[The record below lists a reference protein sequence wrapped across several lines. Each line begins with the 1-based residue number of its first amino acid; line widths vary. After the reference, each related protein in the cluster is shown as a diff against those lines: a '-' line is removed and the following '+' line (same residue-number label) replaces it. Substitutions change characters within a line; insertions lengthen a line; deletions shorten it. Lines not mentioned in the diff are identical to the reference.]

1 MSLKVEKQEKS
12 TAVLTIE
19 RPAEEL
25 DNAIKEAYNKVKN
38 QITLPG
44 FRKGRVPLQ
53 LVEKSYGADI
63 FNEDAAEI
71 IVNKTYR
78 DESKDSG
85 LEIASNPEI
94 TIVQVEKGKPFIYTA
109 KVALK
114 PEVKLGKYKG
124 IEYRKE
130 AVEVTEDEVNK
141 EIDRVR
147 EMNSRLIPVEDRPTK
162 KDDQVNIDFEG
173 FVDGKAFEGGKAEGH
188 TLTLG
193 VHSFID
199 TFEEQIEGHNVGDE
213 FDVNVTFPE
222 KYHSEELAGKPATF
236 KVKLNEI
243 KVKELPEADDE
254 FAAEVS
260 EFETLDEYKESVK
273 KELQEQK
280 EGGQR
285 QMAEEE
291 IMNRLIHTSD
301 VEIPELML
309 KDKVEDTYR
318 DYSARLEQQGI
329 SVQQYLQMVNQTVDD
344 LKKEIEPIALKDLK
358 RRLILEAVGKAENIE
373 ITDDDV
379 EKEIEQMA
387 EAYSI
392 KPEDIKKV
400 ISPEGMAGMKDDI
413 LIARAADFIYD
424 NGAPYEGEQK
434 AVEGEET
441 KAKEEV
447 KEEAASEE
455 KEEA

>member
-1 MSLKVEKQEKS
+1 MSLKVEKQEKN

-44 FRKGRVPLQ
+44 FRKGRVPLY
-53 LVEKSYGADI
+53 LVEKNYGSDI

-78 DESKDSG
+78 DETADCEI
-85 LEIASNPEI
+85 EIASNPEI

-109 KVALK
+109 KVAVK

-130 AVEVTEDEVNK
+130 AVEVTDEEVDK
-141 EIDRVR
+141 ELDRVR
-147 EMNSRLIPVEDRPTK
+147 EMNSRLIPVENRPAQ

-199 TFEEQIEGHNVGDE
+199 TFEEQIEGHNIGDE

-243 KVKELPEADDE
+243 KVKELPELDDE
-254 FAAEVS
+254 FASEVS
-260 EFETLDEYKESVK
+260 EFDTLDEYKESIK
-273 KELQEQK
+273 KELIERK

-291 IMNRLIHTSD
+291 MMDRLIHTSD
-301 VEIPELML
+301 IDVPDLML
-309 KDKVEDTYR
+309 KDKVEDFYR
-318 DYSARLEQQGI
+318 DYASRLEQQGLSI
-329 SVQQYLQMVNQTVDD
+329 QQYMQMVNQTPDD
-344 LKKEIEPIALKDLK
+344 LKKEIEPMALKELK
-358 RRLILEAVGKAENIE
+358 RRLILEAVGKAENIV
-373 ITDDDV
+373 ITDEDV
-379 EKEIEQMA
+379 DKEIEQMA

-392 KPEDIKKV
+392 KADELKKV

-413 LIARAADFIYD
+413 LVARAADFIYD
-424 NGAPYEGEQK
+424 NGVAYEGEQK
-434 AVEGEET
+434 PIEGEE
-441 KAKEEV
+441 KAEEKAEEA
-447 KEEAASEE
+447 KEEAAE
-455 KEEA
+455 

>member
-147 EMNSRLIPVEDRPTK
+147 EMNSRLIPVEDRPAK

-301 VEIPELML
+301 AFHICLTK
-309 KDKVEDTYR
+309 KDR
-318 DYSARLEQQGI
+318 
-329 SVQQYLQMVNQTVDD
+329 
-344 LKKEIEPIALKDLK
+344 
-358 RRLILEAVGKAENIE
+358 
-373 ITDDDV
+373 
-379 EKEIEQMA
+379 
-387 EAYSI
+387 
-392 KPEDIKKV
+392 
-400 ISPEGMAGMKDDI
+400 
-413 LIARAADFIYD
+413 
-424 NGAPYEGEQK
+424 
-434 AVEGEET
+434 
-441 KAKEEV
+441 
-447 KEEAASEE
+447 
-455 KEEA
+455 

>member
-147 EMNSRLIPVEDRPTK
+147 EMNSRLIPVEDRPAK

-434 AVEGEET
+434 DVEGEET